1 MRAKTIKT
9 TSTEEFQSALQ
20 ESMDD
25 GFKPTLAIAFV
36 SKSQDRKA
44 ITAILSQHDIAVF
57 GCTTNGEFISED
69 LKKVLQPFYCLT

>member
-25 GFKPTLAIAFV
+25 GFKPTLAIASV
-36 SKSQDRKA
+36 SKSMILPFSVA
-44 ITAILSQHDIAVF
+44 PPTANLSAR
-57 GCTTNGEFISED
+57 IS
-69 LKKVLQPFYCLT
+69 KKVLQPFYCLT